1 MVGSPTDMTAKQ
13 HDDPGPLGGRVAIV
27 SAGEPDAARA
37 LAAAGAS
44 VVVVGRDA
52 TTTGALVRSLL
63 DGGHRTAAFVG
74 DATHD
79 AAALGEMVAELFP
92 DRDHEGPEPA

>member
-1 MVGSPTDMTAKQ
+1 MAAKK
-13 HDDPGPLGGRVAIV
+13 HDDPGPLGGRVTIV

-44 VVVVGRDA
+44 VVVVGSDPTA
-52 TTTGALVRSLL
+52 TGALVRSLV
-63 DGGHRTAAFVG
+63 DDGHRAAAFIG

-92 DRDHEGPEPA
+92 DRDHDGPEPA